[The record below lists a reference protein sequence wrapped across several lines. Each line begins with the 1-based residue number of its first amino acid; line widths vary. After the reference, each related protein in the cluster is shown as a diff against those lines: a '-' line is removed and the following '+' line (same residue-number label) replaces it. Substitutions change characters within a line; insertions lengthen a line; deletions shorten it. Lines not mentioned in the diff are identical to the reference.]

1 MRRLQKFFAGQ
12 NFIFVAPTVA
22 VGSAT
27 ISAKTIAIH
36 PAACMVDIA
45 GIDLSAAVGVILDRS
60 VVALDL
66 TFYRRGS
73 LTKLFGNRTDRMT
86 VVEPVFDLSAVFEG
100 KVRAL
105 TFISYNF

>member
-1 MRRLQKFFAGQ
+1 MMNPARVDVG
-12 NFIFVAPTVA
+12 A
-22 VGSAT
+22 V
-27 ISAKTIAIH
+27 
-36 PAACMVDIA
+36 V
-45 GIDLSAAVGVILDRS
+45 GIILDY
-60 VVALDL
+60 VTVALDL

-73 LTKLFGNRTDRMT
+73 LAKLFGNRTDRMT